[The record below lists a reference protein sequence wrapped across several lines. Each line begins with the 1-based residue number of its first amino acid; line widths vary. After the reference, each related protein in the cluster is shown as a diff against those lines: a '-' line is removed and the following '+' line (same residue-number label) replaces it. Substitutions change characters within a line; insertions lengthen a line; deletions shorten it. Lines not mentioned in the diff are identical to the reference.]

1 MQLTR
6 WYPSRNL
13 SDFSRRMNSI
23 FNTLAEDEEETSVYS
38 FDPAIDIREND
49 DGFDLTA
56 ELPGID
62 KDDVNISLNDN
73 VLTISGEKKNSVDKE
88 NARCYRSERVFGKF
102 ERNFRLPDETD
113 QEKIEANFKN
123 GMLHLNI
130 PKREKAKPK
139 ERKIEIK

>member
-88 NARCYRSERVFGKF
+88 NVRCYQSERVFGKF
-102 ERNFRLPDETD
+102 ERSFRLPNESD